1 MQCNA
6 TRNAGRATA
15 HARGGRGGAGVLQ
28 CGESAERE
36 VGALPYMEFPNN
48 NQGAVERKRFW
59 LSDDGLAL
67 IAGFRREGMTL
78 EEIYDGQVGVS
89 RTTWRSWVAGSDGLR
104 AAISQTDEQVN
115 CLVER
120 ALLRRA
126 LGYEVVEEDEE
137 LVEGEMRVVRRRHR
151 HVPPDTKAQLAWLYS
166 RRADRWRASQDPRDA
181 TTEQLRAVDAVVVS
195 IAHAAA
201 LPDGTGPQAGPEPE
215 GSDLKPQVEV
225 DGSGGAR

>member
-1 MQCNA
+1 MRGEC
-6 TRNAGRATA
+6 REG
-15 HARGGRGGAGVLQ
+15 AR
-28 CGESAERE
+28 
-36 VGALPYMEFPNN
+36 ALPYREFPNN
-48 NQGAVERKRFW
+48 NRGAIERKRFW

-67 IAGFRREGMTL
+67 IAGFRREGMTM
-78 EEIYDGQVGVS
+78 EEVYDGQVGVS
-89 RTTWRSWVAGSDGLR
+89 KTTWRSWMAGSEGLR
-104 AAISQTDEQVN
+104 AAIAQTDEQVN

-195 IAHAAA
+195 IASASS
-201 LPDGTGPQAGPEPE
+201 LPEGPGARSQAEVEGSHVSPKAQVEPE
-215 GSDLKPQVEV
+215 GPEEGQ
-225 DGSGGAR
+225 

>member
-1 MQCNA
+1 MQHA
-6 TRNAGRATA
+6 TPSIQRCTRGVDGVARPCYNAGRVQ
-15 HARGGRGGAGVLQ
+15 GG
-28 CGESAERE
+28 
-36 VGALPYMEFPNN
+36 VGALPYVEFPSN
-48 NQGAVERKRFW
+48 NQGAIDRKRFW

-67 IAGFRREGMTL
+67 IAGFRREGMTM

-89 RTTWRSWVAGSDGLR
+89 KTTWRSWMAGSEGLR
-104 AAISQTDEQVN
+104 SAIAQTDEQVN

-151 HVPPDTKAQLAWLYS
+151 HVPGDTKAQLAWLYS
-166 RRADRWRASQDPRDA
+166 RRADRWRANQDPRDA

-195 IAHAAA
+195 IAHASA
-201 LPDGTGPQAGPEPE
+201 LPDGEDPQPQVG
-215 GSDLKPQVEV
+215 GYDLKPQVEV
-225 DGSGGAR
+225 EGPGGGS

>member
-1 MQCNA
+1 MQHA
-6 TRNAGRATA
+6 TPSIQRRTRGVDGVARSCYNAGRVQ
-15 HARGGRGGAGVLQ
+15 GKG
-28 CGESAERE
+28 
-36 VGALPYMEFPNN
+36 VGALPYVEFPSN
-48 NQGAVERKRFW
+48 NQGAIERKRFW

-67 IAGFRREGMTL
+67 IAGFRREGMTM

-89 RTTWRSWVAGSDGLR
+89 KTTWRSWMAGSEGLR
-104 AAISQTDEQVN
+104 AAIAQTDEQVN

-151 HVPPDTKAQLAWLYS
+151 HVPGDTKAQLAWLYS
-166 RRADRWRASQDPRDA
+166 RRADRWRANQDPRDA

-195 IAHAAA
+195 IAHASA
-201 LPDGTGPQAGPEPE
+201 LPDGEDPRPEVE
-215 GSDLKPQVEV
+215 GSDLNPQVEV
-225 DGSGGAR
+225 EGPGAAR

>member
-1 MQCNA
+1 M
-6 TRNAGRATA
+6 
-15 HARGGRGGAGVLQ
+15 RGERREGA
-28 CGESAERE
+28 
-36 VGALPYMEFPNN
+36 GALPYREFPNN

-67 IAGFRREGMTL
+67 IAGFRREGMTM
-78 EEIYDGQVGVS
+78 EEVYDGQIGVS
-89 RTTWRSWVAGSDGLR
+89 KTTWRSWMAGSEGLR
-104 AAISQTDEQVN
+104 AAIAQTDEQVN

-195 IAHAAA
+195 IASASS
-201 LPDGTGPQAGPEPE
+201 LPE
-215 GSDLKPQVEV
+215 GAEAQPQVEV
-225 DGSGGAR
+225 EGSHVSPKAQPELGGPEEGQ

>member
-1 MQCNA
+1 MQRR
-6 TRNAGRATA
+6 TRGVDGAARACYNAGRAQ
-15 HARGGRGGAGVLQ
+15 RG
-28 CGESAERE
+28 
-36 VGALPYMEFPNN
+36 VGALPYVEFPSN
-48 NQGAVERKRFW
+48 NQGAIERKRFW

-67 IAGFRREGMTL
+67 IAGFRREGMTM

-89 RTTWRSWVAGSDGLR
+89 KTTWRSWMAGSDGLR
-104 AAISQTDEQVN
+104 AAVAQTDEQVN

-151 HVPPDTKAQLAWLYS
+151 HVPGDVKAQLAWLYS

-195 IAHAAA
+195 IARASA
-201 LPDGTGPQAGPEPE
+201 LPEGADPQVQVEPE
-215 GSDLKPQVEV
+215 GSDLKPQPELE
-225 DGSGGAR
+225 GSGGAS

>member
-1 MQCNA
+1 M
-6 TRNAGRATA
+6 
-15 HARGGRGGAGVLQ
+15 RG
-28 CGESAERE
+28 ERREE
-36 VGALPYMEFPNN
+36 VGALPYMEFPKSNR
-48 NQGAVERKRFW
+48 GAIERKRFW

-67 IAGFRREGMTL
+67 IAGFRREGMTM
-78 EEIYDGQVGVS
+78 EEIYNGQVGVS
-89 RTTWRSWVAGSDGLR
+89 STTWRSWLASSDGLR
-104 AAISQTDEQVN
+104 EAIAQTDEQVN

-195 IAHAAA
+195 IAHASV
-201 LPDGTGPQAGPEPE
+201 LPDGADPQPQVEVE
-215 GSDLKPQVEV
+215 GSEVSPKPQVEV
-225 DGSGGAR
+225 EGSEAGR

>member
-1 MQCNA
+1 M
-6 TRNAGRATA
+6 
-15 HARGGRGGAGVLQ
+15 
-28 CGESAERE
+28 
-36 VGALPYMEFPNN
+36 GALPYMEFPSNN
-48 NQGAVERKRFW
+48 RGAIERKRFW

-67 IAGFRREGMTL
+67 IAGFRREGMTM
-78 EEIYDGQVGVS
+78 EEIYNGQVGVS
-89 RTTWRSWVAGSDGLR
+89 STTWRSWLASSDGLR
-104 AAISQTDEQVN
+104 GAISQTDEQVN

-181 TTEQLRAVDAVVVS
+181 TTEQLRAADAVVVS
-195 IAHAAA
+195 IARASA
-201 LPDGTGPQAGPEPE
+201 LPGGADPQPPLEVE
-215 GSDLKPQVEV
+215 GSEVNPKPQVEV
-225 DGSGGAR
+225 EGSGAAE

>member
-1 MQCNA
+1 MQHA
-6 TRNAGRATA
+6 TPGMQRRTRGWTGR
-15 HARGGRGGAGVLQ
+15 RGRVTMRGDHREGA
-28 CGESAERE
+28 
-36 VGALPYMEFPNN
+36 GALPYVDFPSN
-48 NQGAVERKRFW
+48 NQGAIERKRFW

-67 IAGFRREGMTL
+67 IAGFRREGMTM
-78 EEIYDGQVGVS
+78 EEIYNGQVGVS
-89 RTTWRSWVAGSDGLR
+89 STTWRSWLASSDGLR
-104 AAISQTDEQVN
+104 EAIAQTDEQVN

-151 HVPPDTKAQLAWLYS
+151 HVPGDTKAQLAWLYS

-195 IAHAAA
+195 IAHASA
-201 LPDGTGPQAGPEPE
+201 LPEGADPQ
-215 GSDLKPQVEV
+215 PQVEAE
-225 DGSGGAR
+225 GSEVNPKPEVEGPEAGR

>member
-1 MQCNA
+1 M
-6 TRNAGRATA
+6 
-15 HARGGRGGAGVLQ
+15 
-28 CGESAERE
+28 
-36 VGALPYMEFPNN
+36 GALPYMEFPKS
-48 NQGAVERKRFW
+48 NQGAIERKRFW

-78 EEIYDGQVGVS
+78 EEIYNGQVGVS
-89 RTTWRSWVAGSDGLR
+89 STTWRSWLASSGGLR
-104 AAISQTDEQVN
+104 EAIAQTDEQVN

-151 HVPPDTKAQLAWLYS
+151 HVPGDAKAQLAWLYS
-166 RRADRWRASQDPRDA
+166 RRADRWRANQDPRDA

-195 IAHAAA
+195 IAHASA
-201 LPDGTGPQAGPEPE
+201 LPG
-215 GSDLKPQVEV
+215 GSEVNHNPQVELE
-225 DGSGGAR
+225 DPEAAG